1 MYIFVS
7 VKQDEKKK
15 GRKRRIEDRWR
26 AVTVLE
32 FARNE
37 HRLLLESY

>member
-1 MYIFVS
+1 M
-7 VKQDEKKK
+7 KKKK